1 MYRIIQGSI
10 LFYVITCAFLA
21 QLDASELT
29 IIDLIM
35 ICFMSIMLSF
45 GGAGGIPAGGLI
57 IALVLL
63 SLLNINSNKV
73 SLVFAIDWFL

>member
-1 MYRIIQGSI
+1 
-10 LFYVITCAFLA
+10 
-21 QLDASELT
+21 
-29 IIDLIM
+29 
-35 ICFMSIMLSF
+35 MSIMLSF